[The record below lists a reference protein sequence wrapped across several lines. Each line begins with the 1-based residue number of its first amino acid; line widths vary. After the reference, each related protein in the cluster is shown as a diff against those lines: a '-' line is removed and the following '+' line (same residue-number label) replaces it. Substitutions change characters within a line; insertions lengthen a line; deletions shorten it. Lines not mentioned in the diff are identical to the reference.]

1 MEKFLV
7 ILTAFMAVLFLFIEL
22 VESNR
27 TIQRDIADD
36 IEYIR
41 RSLGELEEGLK
52 NGDSH

>member
-1 MEKFLV
+1 MEFLV

-41 RSLGELEEGLK
+41 RSLGELKGEYT
-52 NGDSH
+52 NGDNH